1 MIKKIP
7 ICLCCVLSLS
17 LCLQAEDEPRLDAP
31 DRNSDEP
38 AQPAVLVE
46 EVVPETPVMPQ
57 EAEPEASNE
66 TRFGKITVTGS
77 RQVVRGS
84 IASIVEK
91 LRVGV
96 NKLVGDSTK
105 ELKIPIIIHL
115 YGKQGD
121 EEQARSI
128 VPEIVQIEG
137 AYQLRLHIHL
147 ARGLDLKKLNYHAME
162 LLLYERGL
170 RNRKQVVDGERLV
183 VKPWIITGVL
193 EALDIKRGTED
204 KQIYQTEASHLDILS
219 VDNVLVSNKL
229 QRQAME
235 GRQPVAFQA
244 ISGALVSALL
254 RQPNGQEGMHNF
266 LAEVATNKGEIE
278 NLMRQHFPGMNL
290 SKNSL
295 SKWVNLELAELGTAA
310 VTEVHSILETESR
323 IDDILQ
329 FNYHD
334 EAENSVVVGIS
345 EYQEI
350 MKLDSKARNSAVLA
364 PRAELSRLSYRC
376 FPVYRPL
383 LVEYQ
388 TILTEIAVGKGK
400 DIDVRL
406 KNLNDSRQQYKKAG
420 ERARDYLDWYYIT
433 QSDDVS
439 GGFKEY
445 MDLSQSLKEEAED
458 PSKKDALDRYLD
470 TVQAMFNE

>member
-1 MIKKIP
+1 MIRKIP
-7 ICLCCVLSLS
+7 ICLCCALSLS
-17 LCLQAEDEPRLDAP
+17 LWSQAEDEPRLDAP
-31 DRNSDEP
+31 DRNVP
-38 AQPAVLVE
+38 TQPEVLVE
-46 EVVPETPVMPQ
+46 EVVPEIPAIAQ
-57 EAEPEASNE
+57 EAEVSNE

-96 NKLVGDSTK
+96 NKLVGDSSK
-105 ELKIPIIIHL
+105 ELKTPIIINL

-121 EEQARSI
+121 EEQERS
-128 VPEIVQIEG
+128 VVSEIVQIGG

-147 ARGLDLKKLNYHAME
+147 AKGLDLKKINYHAME

-170 RNRKQVVDGERLV
+170 RDRSKLIDDERLV

-193 EALDIKRGTED
+193 EALDIKGGTAD
-204 KQIYQTEASHLDILS
+204 KQIYRTKVSHLDILS
-219 VDNVLVSNKL
+219 VDDVLAANKV
-229 QRQAME
+229 QRQAMD
-235 GRQPVAFQA
+235 GRKPVAFQA
-244 ISGALVSALL
+244 ISGALVNALL
-254 RQPNGQEGMHNF
+254 RQPSGQEGMEGF
-266 LAEVATNKGEIE
+266 LSEVATNKGEIE
-278 NLMRQHFPGMNL
+278 NLLRQHFPGMNL

-295 SKWVNLELAELGTAA
+295 AKWVNLELAELGTAA
-310 VTEVHSILETESR
+310 VTDVYSILETESR

-329 FNYHD
+329 FSYHD
-334 EAENSVVVGIS
+334 EAENTVVVGIS
-345 EYQEI
+345 EYQEL
-350 MKLDSKARNSAVLA
+350 MQLKPKQRVSTVLA

-388 TILTEIAVGKGK
+388 TILTEIATGKGEN
-400 DIDVRL
+400 IDVRL
-406 KNLNDSRQQYKKAG
+406 KNLNDSRQQYIKAG

-445 MDLSQSLKEEAED
+445 MDLSKALKEEAED
-458 PSKKDALDRYLD
+458 PNKKDTVDRYLD
-470 TVQAMFNE
+470 TVQALFSE